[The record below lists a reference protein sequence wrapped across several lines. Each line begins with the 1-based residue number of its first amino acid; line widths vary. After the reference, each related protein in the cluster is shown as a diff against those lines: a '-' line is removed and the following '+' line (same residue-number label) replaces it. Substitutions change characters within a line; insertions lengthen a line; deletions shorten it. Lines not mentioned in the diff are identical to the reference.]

1 MIIPW
6 LSSEEHLDIIL
17 QDHPPNEKQEYN
29 SQKMEHFFSPLPF
42 CSFKCVLT
50 ERNSPQQ
57 QQKPMLPWDNLD
69 LDLGPRWVKVVMIRL
84 NNTSSKSVLIDRSS
98 FYLNI

>member
-29 SQKMEHFFSPLPF
+29 SQKTEHFFPPLSF
-42 CSFKCVLT
+42 CSFKFGLI
-50 ERNSPQQ
+50 EIASNSNKNLCFPG
-57 QQKPMLPWDNLD
+57 DNLD
-69 LDLGPRWVKVVMIRL
+69 SDLGSRWVKVVVVRL